1 VPLDIKLVLCAHPA
15 YWIEDLRAELEAE
28 FSDGYTADGRAGLF
42 HPERWSFGQSLYAS
56 QLIGRALQVQGV
68 DRVLR
73 VSMRRFNPGTG
84 GGLVTVQVAAADL
97 PESVRG
103 RLDIGAFE
111 ILVVANDPDRLER
124 GRIAFDIRGGRR

>member
-1 VPLDIKLVLCAHPA
+1 
-15 YWIEDLRAELEAE
+15 
-28 FSDGYTADGRAGLF
+28 
-42 HPERWSFGQSLYAS
+42 
-56 QLIGRALQVQGV
+56 
-68 DRVLR
+68 VLR